1 MKNPSNKTP
10 AYHLSTWMTDLGSS
24 LNNLK
29 LHQLT
34 LPSTHNAGM
43 DKKGIG
49 GPVEGWMAC
58 QNDTFPFQIAQGA
71 RVFDLRVNARV
82 FNGTLYGFDFFHG
95 PFSSNRSVLGL
106 IKDCNTFFKNDYN
119 SKKHELI
126 ILQFHEFKNF
136 RPGDHERLLTQMTQG
151 FSGIGSS
158 TKIVPKAASDLTIRD
173 IRSRYAGHNIII
185 ASDKFGSHS
194 DFWDDISHEWIG
206 YDIPSEQELDIF
218 IDQKTQETNQ
228 SKLWSL
234 QSVRYKNFYGP
245 LDISDYI
252 NKKFKP
258 DTQALINSNIIN
270 VDFIENSS
278 IVPYCICANLYKAER
293 LIDKEP
299 PSQPTVHDELWHGGW
314 STYFINFNAST
325 DNFGVD
331 HYLYSLNGG
340 EEIKVNNQ
348 HTQRQQ
354 LEFEVRR
361 GQEYELTL
369 YAVDV
374 AGNRSTPL
382 VKALKGIDPPT
393 GSDKP
398 LPPDITYYKRDGKY
412 ACSMLIKHSIYN
424 ADHYIFEIY
433 AEKDIVDGKPVGEPI
448 LWNIAS
454 RWALGVMFTNLP
466 NYDAYLITA
475 HAVNSFGLTSDYAIK
490 RIDAYQPSVT
500 PPSPPSN
507 LTTSYNSVTQ
517 QLTVNFDGGGMYRT
531 HTLTI
536 KTDTE
541 KTYES
546 FYSGNAIS
554 VSLSLDFTLTLF
566 AVDQDGNQSTSI
578 TYTGSTKET
587 SSHAASPINGQTV
600 LRQELTTGVTTWK
613 GSHNIVKYK
622 IHLYDTQ
629 DVQGGESGVDGTII
643 GKPLREEFYSG
654 SDLTYT
660 FNNLIPLK
668 KYHVFVWGI
677 NAYGT
682 VGERAYNS
690 NYTYMQGDPAWDQE
704 YPTVPSNLLG
714 RYRYQ
719 EGRLY
724 VFWNA
729 SSDNREISHYEVII
743 NNQLYK
749 VLGPPVLGAFQ
760 LTVSLAKDINYQLYV
775 YAVDTGG
782 NRSRTAQYYGGTSNN
797 DTPSY
802 RPTRGLIAY
811 STVKLGIAMF
821 IWNYIHSSE
830 VINLIFEEQDT
841 GTKQHVRVSGT
852 TSQASVPILVPGK
865 AYNIEL
871 YGTNSYGVAGESTTK
886 QFFMPKT

>member
-1 MKNPSNKTP
+1 MKKTLNEIP
-10 AYHLSTWMTDLGSS
+10 DYNLSTWMTDLGIK
-24 LNNLK
+24 LDKLK
-29 LHQLT
+29 PHQLT

-49 GPVEGWMAC
+49 GPVEGWIAC

-82 FNGTLYGFDFFHG
+82 YNGTLSGFDFFHG

-106 IKDCNTFFKNDYN
+106 IKDCNAFFKNDYK

-126 ILQFHEFKNF
+126 ILQFQEFKNF
-136 RPGDHERLLTQMTQG
+136 RPSDYERLLTQLTQG
-151 FSGIGSS
+151 FSGTGSS
-158 TKIVPKAASDLTIRD
+158 TKIVPRAASDLTIGD
-173 IRSRYAGHNIII
+173 IRSQYAGHNIII
-185 ASDKFGSHS
+185 ASDKFGSNS
-194 DFWDDISHEWIG
+194 DVWNDITHEWIG
-206 YDIPSEQELDIF
+206 HDIPSEQELDIF
-218 IDQKTQETNQ
+218 IDQKTRETNQ

-234 QSVRYKNFYGP
+234 QVVRYKILYGAM
-245 LDISDYI
+245 DISDYI
-252 NKKFKP
+252 DKKFEP
-258 DTQALINSNIIN
+258 DAQALINSNIIN
-270 VDFIENSS
+270 VDFIENFS
-278 IVPYCICANLYKAER
+278 IVPYCIRASLYKAGQ
-293 LIDKEP
+293 LIDKDP
-299 PSQPTVHDELWHGGW
+299 PSQPTVHDELWHRGW
-314 STYFINFNAST
+314 STYFITFNASI

-331 HYLYSLNGG
+331 HYLYSINDG
-340 EEIKVNNQ
+340 EKIKVNSQN
-348 HTQRQQ
+348 TPRQQ
-354 LEFEVRR
+354 LEFEVRE
-361 GQEYELTL
+361 GQEYELKL

-374 AGNRSTPL
+374 AGNCSTPL
-382 VKALKGIDPPT
+382 VKALKGFDPPT

-398 LPPDITYYKRDGKY
+398 LPPDIVYSKRDGKY

-433 AEKDIVDGKPVGEPI
+433 AEKDIVEGKPVGEPI

-466 NYDAYLITA
+466 SYDAYLITA
-475 HAVNSFGLTSDYAIK
+475 HAVNSFGRTSDYAIK
-490 RIDAYQPSVT
+490 RIDAYRPSVT

-507 LTTSYNSVTQ
+507 LSTSYNSVTQ
-517 QLTVNFDGGGMYRT
+517 QLTINFDGGGLNRT

-566 AVDQDGNQSTSI
+566 AVNQDGNQSTSI

-587 SSHAASPINGQTV
+587 SSHAATPINGQTV

-613 GSHNIVKYK
+613 GGHNIVKYK

-629 DVQGGESGVDGTII
+629 DVQGGESGVDGKII
-643 GKPLREEFYSG
+643 GQPLREEFYSG

-668 KYHVFVWGI
+668 NYHVFVWGI

-690 NYTYMQGDPAWDQE
+690 NYTYLHGDPAWDQE

-714 RYRYQ
+714 RYRYR
-719 EGRLY
+719 EGVLN

-729 SSDNREISHYEVII
+729 SSDNRGISHYEVTI

-749 VLGPPVLGAFQ
+749 VLDPPVLGAFQ
-760 LTVSLAKDINYQLYV
+760 LTVSLAKDINYQVHV
-775 YAVDTGG
+775 YAVDTSG
-782 NRSRTAQYYGGTSNN
+782 NRSRTAAYYGDTSNK
-797 DTPSY
+797 DTLSY
-802 RPTRGLIAY
+802 SPTKESIGFTYAQ
-811 STVKLGIAMF
+811 LGIATFTWEF
-821 IWNYIHSSE
+821 IHTSE
-830 VINLIFEEQDT
+830 IINLIIGEPGAT
-841 GTKQHVRVSGT
+841 TKQHVRVSGT
-852 TSQASVPILVPGK
+852 ATKASVPNLVPRK
-865 AYNIEL
+865 EYIIEL

-886 QFFMPKT
+886 QFFMPTT

>member
-1 MKNPSNKTP
+1 M
-10 AYHLSTWMTDLGSS
+10 
-24 LNNLK
+24 
-29 LHQLT
+29 
-34 LPSTHNAGM
+34 
-43 DKKGIG
+43 
-49 GPVEGWMAC
+49 
-58 QNDTFPFQIAQGA
+58 
-71 RVFDLRVNARV
+71 
-82 FNGTLYGFDFFHG
+82 
-95 PFSSNRSVLGL
+95 
-106 IKDCNTFFKNDYN
+106 
-119 SKKHELI
+119 
-126 ILQFHEFKNF
+126 
-136 RPGDHERLLTQMTQG
+136 
-151 FSGIGSS
+151 
-158 TKIVPKAASDLTIRD
+158 
-173 IRSRYAGHNIII
+173 
-185 ASDKFGSHS
+185 
-194 DFWDDISHEWIG
+194 
-206 YDIPSEQELDIF
+206 
-218 IDQKTQETNQ
+218 
-228 SKLWSL
+228 
-234 QSVRYKNFYGP
+234 
-245 LDISDYI
+245 
-252 NKKFKP
+252 
-258 DTQALINSNIIN
+258 
-270 VDFIENSS
+270 
-278 IVPYCICANLYKAER
+278 
-293 LIDKEP
+293 
-299 PSQPTVHDELWHGGW
+299 
-314 STYFINFNAST
+314 
-325 DNFGVD
+325 
-331 HYLYSLNGG
+331 
-340 EEIKVNNQ
+340 
-348 HTQRQQ
+348 
-354 LEFEVRR
+354 
-361 GQEYELTL
+361 
-369 YAVDV
+369 

-398 LPPDITYYKRDGKY
+398 LPPDIAYYKRDGKY

-541 KTYES
+541 KTYKS

-566 AVDQDGNQSTSI
+566 AIDQDGNQSTLI

-587 SSHAASPINGQTV
+587 SSHAAASINGQTV

-613 GSHNIVKYK
+613 GSHNIAKYK
-622 IHLYDTQ
+622 IHLYDTL

-660 FNNLIPLK
+660 FNNLTPLK

-719 EGRLY
+719 EGILY

-729 SSDNREISHYEVII
+729 SLDNREISHYKVVI

-749 VLGPPVLGAFQ
+749 VLDPPDLGAFQ
-760 LTVSLAKDINYQLYV
+760 LTVSLAKDINYQVHV
-775 YAVDTGG
+775 YAVDTSG
-782 NRSRTAQYYGGTSNN
+782 NRSRTAAYHGDTSNK
-797 DTPSY
+797 DTLSY
-802 RPTRGLIAY
+802 RPTKKSIVFTYAQ
-811 STVKLGIAMF
+811 LGIATFVWEF
-821 IWNYIHSSE
+821 IQTSE
-830 VINLIFEEQDT
+830 VINLIIGEPGT
-841 GTKQHVRVSGT
+841 TTKQHVRVSGT
-852 TSQASVPILVPGK
+852 ATKASVPNLVPRK
-865 AYNIEL
+865 EYIIEL

-886 QFFMPKT
+886 QFFMPTT

>member
-1 MKNPSNKTP
+1 MKKISNKTP
-10 AYHLSTWMTDLGSS
+10 DYNLSTWMTDLGSS
-24 LNNLK
+24 LDNLK
-29 LHQLT
+29 LHQLS

-43 DKKGIG
+43 DKKGIS
-49 GPVEGWMAC
+49 GPVEGWVTC

-82 FNGTLYGFDFFHG
+82 YNGTLYGFDFFHG

-106 IKDCNTFFKNDYN
+106 IKDCNEFFKTDYN

-126 ILQFHEFKNF
+126 ILHFQEFKNF
-136 RPGDHERLLTQMTQG
+136 RPSDYERLLTQLTQG
-151 FSGIGSS
+151 FSGTDSS
-158 TKIVPKAASDLTIRD
+158 TKIVPRAASDLTLGD
-173 IRSRYAGHNIII
+173 IRTRYAGHNIII
-185 ASDKFGSHS
+185 ATNAFGAQPAIWSNIPHY
-194 DFWDDISHEWIG
+194 WVG
-206 YDIPSEQELDIF
+206 KDIPSEQELDIY
-218 IDQKTQETNQ
+218 IDKNTVETYKP
-228 SKLWSL
+228 KLWSL
-234 QSVRYKNFYGP
+234 QVVRYKKLYGAM
-245 LDISDYI
+245 DISDYI
-252 NKKFKP
+252 NKKFEP
-258 DTQALINSNIIN
+258 HAQALINSNIIN

-278 IVPYCICANLYKAER
+278 IVPYCISANLYKSER
-293 LIDKEP
+293 LNDKEP
-299 PSQPTVHDELWHGGW
+299 PSQPTVYNEFWHGGW

-325 DNFGVD
+325 DNFDVD

-340 EEIKVNNQ
+340 DEIKLDNLRTPQ
-348 HTQRQQ
+348 QQ
-354 LEFEVRR
+354 LEFEVRK
-361 GQEYELTL
+361 GQEYELKL

-382 VKALKGIDPPT
+382 VKSLKGMDPPT

-398 LPPDITYYKRDGKY
+398 LPPDIVYSQRDGKY

-433 AEKDIVDGKPVGEPI
+433 AEKDVVDGKPVGEPI

-454 RWALGVMFTNLP
+454 RWALGVVFTNLP
-466 NYDAYLITA
+466 NYDACLITA

-490 RIDAYQPSVT
+490 RINAYQPSVT
-500 PPSPPSN
+500 PPPPPSN
-507 LTTSYNSVTQ
+507 LNTSYDPITQ
-517 QLTVNFDGGGMYRT
+517 QLTVNFDGGEIYRT
-531 HTLTI
+531 HTLII

-546 FYSGNAIS
+546 FYSGNTIPVNRS
-554 VSLSLDFTLTLF
+554 WDFTLTLF
-566 AVDQDGNQSTSI
+566 AVDQEGNHSTSI

-587 SSHAASPINGQTV
+587 SSHAAISINGQTV

-622 IHLYDTQ
+622 IHLYDTK
-629 DVQGGESGVDGTII
+629 DVQGGESGVDGKII
-643 GKPLREEFYSG
+643 GQPLREAFYSG
-654 SDLTYT
+654 SDLTYI
-660 FNNLIPLK
+660 FDNLTPLK
-668 KYHVFVWGI
+668 NYHVFVWGI

-690 NYTYMQGDPAWDQE
+690 NYTYLHGDPAWDQE

-714 RYRYQ
+714 RYRYR

-729 SSDNREISHYEVII
+729 SSDNTGISHYEVII

-749 VLGPPVLGAFQ
+749 VLDPPVLGAFQ
-760 LTVSLAKDINYQLYV
+760 LTVSLAKDINYQVHV
-775 YAVDTGG
+775 YAVDTSG
-782 NRSRTAQYYGGTSNN
+782 NRSRTAAYHGDTSNK

-802 RPTRGLIAY
+802 RPTKESIVFTYAH
-811 STVKLGIAMF
+811 LGIATF
-821 IWNYIHSSE
+821 AWEYIHSSE
-830 VINLIFEEQDT
+830 AINLIVEEKDT

-852 TSQASVPILVPGK
+852 TTKASVPNLVPGK

-871 YGTNSYGVAGESTTK
+871 YGTNSYGVSGESTLNT
-886 QFFMPKT
+886 FVMPRT